1 MRVSLKNGNYIKL
14 GKIFHQ
20 HWKLKKQLSKE
31 ISNSKIDQIYLEL
44 MKEKSFLG
52 GKLIG
57 AGGGGFFLMVSN
69 NIKKSILYLKKEIE
83 LYEI

>member
-1 MRVSLKNGNYIKL
+1 MET
-14 GKIFHQ
+14 Q
-20 HWKLKKQLSKE
+20 EQLSKE